1 LRFETGTIGDVMRV
15 HATGDVE
22 EYAAAAEAFLRAD
35 PCARNVLLTVMDV
48 VRTAPSTYSAPP
60 SFWWITDA
68 GSVVGAASWTPPHGL
83 LVSAIPPDAAADL
96 VTAALER
103 ATVLGIRPAGVV
115 GPASSARAVAAA
127 WTAATGDPVELDWP
141 ILLNE
146 LESLTEVTRPPGT
159 RRPGVAGDVPLIAAW
174 LDDFS
179 SEIEHVAPSDSRAM
193 ADHMVQS
200 GHVDL
205 WEVDG
210 RIVCLVAHRDA
221 AGVVRI
227 GPVYTPPEHRNHGY
241 ARWLTYEVT
250 ALELGRPG
258 VQHAMLFT
266 DAANPV
272 SNSIYRQA
280 GYQPRGEHAEIEFA
294 KRNVTAGH

>member
-1 LRFETGTIGDVMRV
+1 MIRV
-15 HATGDVE
+15 HATADVE
-22 EYAAAAEAFLRAD
+22 EYAAAAESFLRAD
-35 PCARNVLLTVMDV
+35 PCARNVLLTVIDL

-60 SFWWITDA
+60 SFWWIIEA

-83 LVSAIPPDAAADL
+83 LVSAIPPEAAADL
-96 VTAALER
+96 ATAALAR
-103 ATVLGIRPAGVV
+103 ATELGIHPGGVV
-115 GPASSARAVAAA
+115 GPVSSARAVAAA
-127 WTAATGDPVELDWP
+127 WTAATGDSIEVDRS

-146 LESLTEVTRPPGT
+146 LDSLTEVARPPGT
-159 RRPGVAGDVPLIAAW
+159 RRPGVAGDLALIAAW

-179 SEIEHVAPSDSRAM
+179 AEIEHVAPPNPGAI
-193 ADHMVQS
+193 ADHMVQT
-200 GHVDL
+200 GGVDL

-210 RIVCLVAHRDA
+210 QIVCMVGHRDA
-221 AGVVRI
+221 AGVVRV

-250 ALELGRPG
+250 ALALERPG
-258 VQHAMLFT
+258 VEGAMLFT

-280 GYQPRGEHAEIEFA
+280 GYQPRGEHVEIEFA
-294 KRNVTAGH
+294 KRTVPLGH

>member
-1 LRFETGTIGDVMRV
+1 MQV
-15 HATGDVE
+15 HATADVE

-35 PCARNVLLTVMDV
+35 PCARNVLLSVIDL
-48 VRTAPSTYSAPP
+48 VRTAPSTYTAPP

-68 GSVVGAASWTPPHGL
+68 GSVVGAASWTPPHGV
-83 LVSAIPPDAAADL
+83 LVSALPPGAAVHVA
-96 VTAALER
+96 TAALER
-103 ATVLGIRPAGVV
+103 ATALGIHPGGVV
-115 GPASSARAVAAA
+115 GPVSSARAVAAA
-127 WTAATGDPVELDWP
+127 WTAATGDSIAVDRS

-146 LESLTEVTRPPGT
+146 LGSLTVVARPPGT
-159 RRPGVAGDVPLIAAW
+159 RRPGISGDVALIAEW

-179 SEIEHVAPSDSRAM
+179 AEIEHVAAPNPTAI
-193 ADHMVQS
+193 AEHMVQS
-200 GHVDL
+200 GRVDL

-210 RIVCLVAHRDA
+210 QIVCMVGHRDS
-221 AGVVRI
+221 AGVVRV

-250 ALELGRPG
+250 ALALERPG
-258 VQHAMLFT
+258 VEGAMLFT

-294 KRNVTAGH
+294 KRTAALGH